1 MIADEIRQL
10 AGKKNKSADWYINAL
25 ENALSP
31 VQDPDISTSDTGWV
45 ESRQFGVLFIWCKV
59 SEKYEYWDLQPLAF
73 VLEFYKDGFLGAN
86 LHYVNPDYRDG
97 LAKTLINSGRGQ
109 VYQKFVAQISLFWSW

>member
-45 ESRQFGVLFIWCKV
+45 EVAVWCSFHMVQSIQKNM
-59 SEKYEYWDLQPLAF
+59 SIGTYNHWHLYS
-73 VLEFYKDGFLGAN
+73 
-86 LHYVNPDYRDG
+86 
-97 LAKTLINSGRGQ
+97 NSI
-109 VYQKFVAQISLFWSW
+109 KMDS

>member
-45 ESRQFGVLFIWCKV
+45 RK
-59 SEKYEYWDLQPLAF
+59 
-73 VLEFYKDGFLGAN
+73 
-86 LHYVNPDYRDG
+86 
-97 LAKTLINSGRGQ
+97 
-109 VYQKFVAQISLFWSW
+109 